1 MVAITPAKPGQFLT
15 PVPAI
20 GQNVEPA
27 GPRQAQAL
35 KDLLGQADFRVE
47 TSTSFGPLGMVEP
60 APQGQDR
67 MFIEERRQNPL
78 MAEDMSQV
86 LGMILMPG
94 AAGDLF
100 PRFLDNRVV
109 QEKKDDGRG
118 LNLEGMKEFVDRHS
132 QDFIQGPG
140 ILSEEPGEAAKR
152 SGKEGTG
159 QGLDHGRGVPFF
171 PQLNEAHD
179 EGRKDFERRA

>member
-1 MVAITPAKPGQFLT
+1 LAKLIFVWKRHILWPPWDGR
-15 PVPAI
+15 
-20 GQNVEPA
+20 A
-27 GPRQAQAL
+27 G
-35 KDLLGQADFRVE
+35 
-47 TSTSFGPLGMVEP
+47 
-60 APQGQDR
+60 PQGQDR

-78 MAEDMSQV
+78 MAEDISQV

-140 ILSEEPGEAAKR
+140 
-152 SGKEGTG
+152 
-159 QGLDHGRGVPFF
+159 FF
-171 PQLNEAHD
+171 PRNRVKLLRDRA
-179 EGRKDFERRA
+179 RKERDRDWTMEEVCPSFPS